1 MKRKLSKEDVAKS
14 SSVFWSHADN
24 VLSSTTMVRLPYT
37 KEDLRLLL
45 NLHSLFSEHLCV
57 LDICL
62 LNNDPLRELIM
73 YEGYDALLSNSI
85 LVPMLRSSV
94 KNFEELE
101 YQSRVDKTT
110 YGMLQKE
117 KAQHYGKF
125 LDDEVSTILPT
136 KHEYFKEALTENF
149 ENSLLNSGFLHA
161 TGLSQIET
169 KLQKYVKTYLKRWGT
184 NGLRRSVFFFFGD
197 ELTKEGHP
205 QYAARVKCL
214 SSAIYN
220 NTFTNSLNLKPS
232 FPHTYSEILFD
243 VLTPDKKALR
253 MDTKYS
259 KADQYNEVS
268 LGPADLQVLTAN
280 DIIKIRKTN
289 GAKSYFKKA
298 KRAAQE
304 SDSFKAREELKDG
317 ISLYLPS
324 IGAEISSIGTGRRKK
339 RSRMQNKMC
348 LYKWTNVAGGSGIA
362 LGTPFAGSGPILWGT
377 IIFGIIWCLA
387 SYSIGFK
394 LSEDIRKEDLSAYE
408 QWKRIKE
415 SQDVQRPIIN
425 VLQMIGGKKK
435 PRF

>member
-24 VLSSTTMVRLPYT
+24 VLSSNAMV

-73 YEGYDALLSNSI
+73 YEGYDALLSDST

-101 YQSRVDKTT
+101 YQSRVDETT

-169 KLQKYVKTYLKRWGT
+169 KLQKYIKTYLKRWGT
-184 NGLRRSVFFFFGD
+184 NELRRSVFFFFGD

-205 QYAARVKCL
+205 RYAARVKCL

-220 NTFTNSLNLKPS
+220 NTFTHSLNLKPS
-232 FPHTYSEILFD
+232 FPHTYSEILLD
-243 VLTPDKKALR
+243 VLTPDKNALR
-253 MDTKYS
+253 MNTKYS

-268 LGPADLQVLTAN
+268 LGPADLRVLTAN
-280 DIIKIRKTN
+280 DIIRIRKTN

-304 SDSFKAREELKDG
+304 SDPFKSCEELKDG

-324 IGAEISSIGTGRRKK
+324 IDAEISSIGTGRRKR
-339 RSRMQNKMC
+339 RSRMQNRMRLC
-348 LYKWTNVAGGSGIA
+348 EWTNIAGGSGIA
-362 LGTPFAGSGPILWGT
+362 LGTHFAGGDPIGS

-387 SYSIGFK
+387 DSYIGSK
-394 LSEDIRKEDLSAYE
+394 LSEDIRKEDLSACE

-425 VLQMIGGKKK
+425 VLQMGGGKKK
-435 PRF
+435 PLF